1 MSRMSKLLAGVA
13 GVMVLAIFSAGF
25 FHGEKPAGKEPVAAR
40 PTSEYSRDR
49 ESNESKDDM
58 TAHYA
63 KRAAAPAAS
72 KGLLALTGA
81 PGYKRAAEMS
91 LRVSDCTKAEDD
103 LENRLV
109 QIHGEIL
116 DMVMEGTEGSRTCT
130 LSVLIPANAFREFVT
145 ELRKMGK
152 VQSERITAQKLR
164 PGDATSD
171 GKENPDARELSLVSV
186 RMADERVAQT
196 VLESRGILASSFDR
210 SASHFM
216 KGLAV
221 LVEAL
226 GYALPFVIAALVVAF
241 PLVVMGL
248 VRRARSVRILAREA

>member
-1 MSRMSKLLAGVA
+1 MLACVA
-13 GVMVLAIFSAGF
+13 GIIVLAVLGAGF
-25 FHGEKPAGKEPVAAR
+25 FHGE
-40 PTSEYSRDR
+40 
-49 ESNESKDDM
+49 M
-58 TAHYA
+58 
-63 KRAAAPAAS
+63 RAAAPAPAACPAPEREWAHRRDGNESKEKFDGHLVLKAS
-72 KGLLALTGA
+72 APAASRGLLALTNA

-91 LRVSDCTKAEDD
+91 LRVADCTKAEDD

-116 DMVMEGTEGSRTCT
+116 EMVMEGTEGSRTCT
-130 LSVLIPANAFREFVT
+130 LSVLIPANAFREFVA

-171 GKENPDARELSLVSV
+171 GKENPDARELSLVAV
-186 RMADERVAQT
+186 RMADEKVAQT

-216 KGLAV
+216 KGMAV
-221 LVEAL
+221 LVEAI
-226 GYALPFVIAALVVAF
+226 GYALPFAIAALAVAF
-241 PLVVMGL
+241 PFLVIGL